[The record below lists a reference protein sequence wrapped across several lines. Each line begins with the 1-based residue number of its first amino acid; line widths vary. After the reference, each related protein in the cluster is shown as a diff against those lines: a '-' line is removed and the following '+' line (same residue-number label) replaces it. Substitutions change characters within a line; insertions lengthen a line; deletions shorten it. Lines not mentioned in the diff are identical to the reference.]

1 MIGIRSAS
9 NGSSEKEKMRSS
21 LRGIIE
27 DFMNVFKFDDMLSI
41 CHQINYLDDTKAD

>member
-21 LRGIIE
+21 FRAVIE
-27 DFMNVFKFDDMLSI
+27 DFMNVFKFDDLLST
-41 CHQINYLDDTKAD
+41 CH